1 MELQLQEPKK
11 TAEGSLPTF
20 NSIGSIT
27 LDDGQARWEDL
38 QKTEKKRR
46 SILLYGDDPVWKIL
60 TRYHGTVVPILCKDA
75 LLYITMAIYIGVR
88 LMVYYT
94 SSLPSF
100 VAELVQGQIT
110 VVGGFIR

>member
-1 MELQLQEPKK
+1 MKSQETNKM
-11 TAEGSLPTF
+11 ADASLPTSTSNG
-20 NSIGSIT
+20 NST
-27 LDDGQARWEDL
+27 MDDGGQARWEEL
-38 QKTEKKRR
+38 QKTEKTRR

>member
-1 MELQLQEPKK
+1 MMKSQETNKM
-11 TAEGSLPTF
+11 ADASLPTSTSNG
-20 NSIGSIT
+20 NST
-27 LDDGQARWEDL
+27 MDDGGQARWEEL
-38 QKTEKKRR
+38 QKTEKTRR

-94 SSLPSF
+94 NSFPSYL
-100 VAELVQGQIT
+100 AELVQGQIT